1 MRGPQVSAWSSKADT
16 GPLLQEGW
24 LHTGDL
30 GEITPEGNL
39 VIIGRKK
46 EILITSYGKNIHPA
60 RIEGLLRQIPGMA
73 DAMVLGDNR
82 PSLCALLWVNEGS
95 ATRQTLHA
103 IDRAVAEVND
113 TPVPPRAAEALGGA
127 LGAPRHRERRADRQ
141 PEDPPAGGARPQGR
155 GGRDA
160 LRTGSPAGT
169 TGPMSRRSPR
179 ACSTWGPADA
189 PEPVPPHS
197 PGRGRTAHEVRLP
210 QAGARA
216 AVRPDSGGVRRPR
229 AALPG
234 TDLRRAAPRVR
245 PVHPDPGRG
254 GAAARG

>member
-1 MRGPQVSAWSSKADT
+1 MTLNRLGENHLGTVGRPLPSTEVRIAPDGEVMVRGPQVSTWSSKAGT
-16 GPLLQEGW
+16 EPLLQEGW

-113 TPVPPRAAEALGGA
+113 TLSHPEQLKRWAVLSELPGIENGELTGN
-127 LGAPRHRERRADRQ
+127 LKIRRQAVL
-141 PEDPPAGGARPQGR
+141 AR
-155 GGRDA
+155 
-160 LRTGSPAGT
+160 
-169 TGPMSRRSPR
+169 
-179 ACSTWGPADA
+179 
-189 PEPVPPHS
+189 
-197 PGRGRTAHEVRLP
+197 
-210 QAGARA
+210 RA
-216 AVRPDSGGVRRPR
+216 AVVEMLYGREPRRDDRTDEPAQPAGV
-229 AALPG
+229 LH
-234 TDLRRAAPRVR
+234 V
-245 PVHPDPGRG
+245 
-254 GAAARG
+254 GASRCA